1 MANETTA
8 RVCLATRTAQRGYCG
23 RKGATFST
31 THAQVTCGDCAA
43 AIRADVNAGIQPA
56 AAAETLTC

>member
-1 MANETTA
+1 MSETTSRA
-8 RVCLATRTAQRGYCG
+8 CLTMQSTQRSYCG
-23 RKGATFST
+23 RKCAAST
-31 THAQVTCGDCAA
+31 HRPEQVTCVDCAA